1 MEVEA
6 NDILLVETK
15 LHAPR
20 RRRGVVPRARLVE
33 RLGLADLP
41 PLVLVSAP
49 AGFGKTTLLTEW
61 LGATGDYGRTAW
73 VSLEHSDSDPTV
85 FWSYVVAALQ
95 KVAPEVGARAVATLR
110 SAPTALENVVSSL
123 VNDLAALDDDLV
135 LVLDD
140 YHVISSVEVQ
150 ESMRLLVDRLPAQT
164 HLVVSSRADPPWPLG
179 GMRARGDLLEIRA
192 TDLRFA
198 VSEAATYLN
207 DASGLALPAADV
219 EALAGRTEGWIA
231 ALQLASLSLRGRD
244 DPSGFI
250 AGFAGD
256 DRFVVD
262 YLVDEVLTRQSDDVR
277 TFLLETSILHRM
289 TASLCAAVTGRTE
302 SASTLDVLER
312 SNLFVVA
319 LDDHRH
325 WYRYHH
331 LFADVLRARLDAE
344 HPGRAAELHRRAA
357 DWFEAHA
364 DRPEAVRHALA
375 AQDFPK
381 AAELVERAVPSLR
394 RARQDATLRE
404 WLDAF
409 PAEIMRNRP
418 VLELGWVG
426 AHMVTGD
433 VGGVESALDRIEAWL
448 DPERA
453 DEMIVS
459 DADEF
464 ARLPAQAA
472 MYRAGLA
479 LLRGDLAATIAHG
492 ERAAHLSATDDHL
505 GRGAAAALIGLA
517 HWARGDLESAARQ
530 YAVAI
535 AAFEDAGYFADVL
548 GCSLGLADIQSAQGH
563 LGAAERT
570 LHKGLDLVAAQGPL
584 RGTADMHI
592 GLAEIHLERNEFD
605 EAAACLQASRALGDG
620 LALGQ
625 HAYRWRVVDA
635 RLRAVAG
642 QYDDALAL
650 LREAERRY
658 DTDYS
663 PAVRPVSAT
672 IARVQLAAGDL
683 DAAQRWAADSGLSAD
698 DDPDYLREYEHLTLA
713 CVLLA
718 SGRAVEATRSIER
731 LRTAAEQGGR
741 IGSLVEALVLL
752 ALARR
757 ATDDPRAREAFDDA
771 LILAA
776 PERLVRVFLDA
787 GPQANALL
795 HNAARHGRAVDLAAA
810 ILAGSGATPTRHP
823 LVDPLTD
830 RERDVLRLLRTDLSG
845 PEIAAE
851 LVVSLNTVR
860 THTKNIFSKLGVTNR
875 RAAVRRAEELGL

>member
-1 MEVEA
+1 MEA

-20 RRRGVVPRARLVE
+20 RRRGVVERARLVE

-41 PLVLVSAP
+41 ALVLVSAP

-140 YHVISSVEVQ
+140 YHVIESVEVQ

-192 TDLRFA
+192 TDLRFT

-207 DASGLALPAADV
+207 DASGLALSDADV
-219 EALAGRTEGWIA
+219 EALAGRTE
-231 ALQLASLSLRGRD
+231 
-244 DPSGFI
+244 
-250 AGFAGD
+250 AGA
-256 DRFVVD
+256 
-262 YLVDEVLTRQSDDVR
+262 
-277 TFLLETSILHRM
+277 
-289 TASLCAAVTGRTE
+289 
-302 SASTLDVLER
+302 TLDVLER

-331 LFADVLRARLDAE
+331 LFADVLRARLDIE
-344 HPGRAAELHRRAA
+344 HPGRASVLHRRAA
-357 DWFEAHA
+357 DWFDAHG

-409 PAEIMRNRP
+409 PSEIMRNRP

-479 LLRGDLAATIAHG
+479 LLRGDLAATITHG
-492 ERAAHLSATDDHL
+492 ERAADLSATDDLL

-517 HWARGDLESAARQ
+517 QWARGDLESAARQ

-535 AAFEDAGYFADVL
+535 AAFEEAGYLADVL
-548 GCSLGLADIQSAQGH
+548 GCSLGLADIQSARGH
-563 LGAAERT
+563 LSAAERT
-570 LHKGLDLVAAQGPL
+570 LNAGLDLVAAQGPL
-584 RGTADMHI
+584 RGTADMHL

-605 EAAACLQASRALGDG
+605 EAAACLQASCALGDG

-625 HAYRWRVVDA
+625 HAYRWRVVEA

-672 IARVQLAAGDL
+672 IARVLLAAGDL

-713 CVLLA
+713 HVLLA

-776 PERLVRVFLDA
+776 PERLAGVFLDA

-795 HNAARHGRAVDLAAA
+795 QNAARHGRAVELAAA
-810 ILAGSGATPTRHP
+810 ILAGSGATPTRQA
-823 LVDPLTD
+823 LIDPLTE
-830 RERDVLRLLRTDLSG
+830 RERDVLRLLRTDLTG

-875 RAAVRRAEELGL
+875 RAAVRRADELGL